1 MLPVNRNPSNRTLHQ
16 FGAIWTVFFGVV
28 GVLVWRKTGVA
39 TRAVEIWAG
48 AGGLTLVGLLYPPV
62 LRWLFVGLSYATYPI
77 GWTLSHLI
85 LALVYYGIVTPIGVV
100 MRWLGRDPMQREFD
114 RSAAS
119 YWVPRRGTADTRRYF
134 RQY

>member
-1 MLPVNRNPSNRTLHQ
+1 MLLVNRNPSNRMLHQ

-48 AGGLTLVGLLYPPV
+48 AGGLALVGLLYPPV
-62 LRWLFVGLSYATYPI
+62 MRWLFVGLSYATYPI

-100 MRWLGRDPMQREFD
+100 MRWLGRDPMLREFD

-119 YWVPRRGTADTRRYF
+119 YWVPRRGTADTHRYF